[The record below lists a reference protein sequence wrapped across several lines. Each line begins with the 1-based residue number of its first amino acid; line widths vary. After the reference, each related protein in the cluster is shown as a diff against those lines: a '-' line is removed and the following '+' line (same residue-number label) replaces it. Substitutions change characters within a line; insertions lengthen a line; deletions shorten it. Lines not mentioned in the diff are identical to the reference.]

1 MLESAM
7 GWVCPACGTP
17 KSPRVSSCDC
27 NQKTQV
33 TKQTLTDDQLIGLK
47 EAKKAKSHLS
57 LGLEYWKGYYAALNT
72 FHDPKSTA
80 TVQKKMRVALEK
92 GYTNVVEY
100 TKLTKKET
108 DKIKQ
113 ILGDQ

>member
-27 NQKTQV
+27 NQKTQM

-57 LGLEYWKGYYAALNT
+57 LGLEYWKGYYAA
-72 FHDPKSTA
+72 F
-80 TVQKKMRVALEK
+80 
-92 GYTNVVEY
+92 
-100 TKLTKKET
+100 
-108 DKIKQ
+108 
-113 ILGDQ
+113 